1 MAIRVRIVKWKHA
14 PWPGALST
22 QIRPPIMSV
31 GVQWQQG
38 DELEVIFSVR
48 DTGIGIAPEK
58 QKVIFQ
64 AFSQADS
71 STSRKFA
78 GTDWD

>member
-1 MAIRVRIVKWKHA
+1 
-14 PWPGALST
+14 
-22 QIRPPIMSV
+22 MSV